1 MPRRHSAEDRYPDTV
16 AGKEKNERDPGG
28 ELARTE
34 RPYPQ
39 ARWVALPSALSPA
52 IARVLCCV
60 FTAAFRCGVHTAV
73 TDRAT
78 ACRPVTACEAER
90 TNQ

>member
-1 MPRRHSAEDRYPDTV
+1 MPRRHSAEDRYPDTA

-52 IARVLCCV
+52 IARFSVASSRLPFGVAFTRRSPTARLRAVL
-60 FTAAFRCGVHTAV
+60 
-73 TDRAT
+73 
-78 ACRPVTACEAER
+78 
-90 TNQ
+90 